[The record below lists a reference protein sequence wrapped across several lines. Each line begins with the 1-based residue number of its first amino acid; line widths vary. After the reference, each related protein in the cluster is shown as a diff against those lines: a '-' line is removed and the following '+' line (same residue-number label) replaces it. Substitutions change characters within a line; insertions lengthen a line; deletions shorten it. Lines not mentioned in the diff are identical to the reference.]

1 MKRAPL
7 LVLAGTVA
15 GFAGVLTFHTR
26 PVAATTPGGTGGTGG
41 TGAAAP
47 PVAAPSRPATAPSRP
62 VAGPARAAPARGT
75 GGSAG
80 PNGVRGAIRSAQG
93 ISVNFSY
100 GELNVEVTVSGTRIT
115 NVSVPNLQTAEPTS
129 QQISE
134 QAIPMLRAEVL
145 QAQSANVNGISGATF
160 TSQAY
165 AQSLHAALNRLNVQ

>member
-26 PVAATTPGGTGGTGG
+26 PVPATTPGGTGGTAGTAG

-47 PVAAPSRPATAPSRP
+47 PAAGPSRP
-62 VAGPARAAPARGT
+62 VAGPTRTAPARGT

-80 PNGVRGAIRSAQG
+80 PNGVHSAIRNAEG
-93 ISVNFSY
+93 ITVNFSY
-100 GELNVEVTVSGTRIT
+100 GVLNVEVTVSGTRIT

-145 QAQSANVNGISGATF
+145 QAQSANVSGISGATF

-165 AQSLHAALNRLNVQ
+165 LQSLHAALNKLNVP

>member
-15 GFAGVLTFHTR
+15 GFVGVLTFHTR
-26 PVAATTPGGTGGTGG
+26 PVSATTPGGTGGTG
-41 TGAAAP
+41 AAASP
-47 PVAAPSRPATAPSRP
+47 AATPSRP
-62 VAGPARAAPARGT
+62 VAGPARTAPARGT

-80 PNGVRGAIRSAQG
+80 PTGAGGAIRSAEG
-93 ISVNFSY
+93 TSVNFSY
-100 GELNVEVTVSGTRIT
+100 GVLNVEVTVSGTRI
-115 NVSVPNLQTAEPTS
+115 NDVSVPNLQTAEPTS

-134 QAIPMLRAEVL
+134 QAIPMLRAEVQ

-165 AQSLHAALNRLNVQ
+165 VQSLQAALNKLNVQ

>member
-1 MKRAPL
+1 M
-7 LVLAGTVA
+7 
-15 GFAGVLTFHTR
+15 
-26 PVAATTPGGTGGTGG
+26 
-41 TGAAAP
+41 
-47 PVAAPSRPATAPSRP
+47 
-62 VAGPARAAPARGT
+62 ARAVP
-75 GGSAG
+75 
-80 PNGVRGAIRSAQG
+80 IRSAEG

-100 GELNVEVTVSGTRIT
+100 GVLNVEVTVSGTRIT

-165 AQSLHAALNRLNVQ
+165 VQSLHAALNKLNVQ

>member
-1 MKRAPL
+1 MAC
-7 LVLAGTVA
+7 
-15 GFAGVLTFHTR
+15 
-26 PVAATTPGGTGGTGG
+26 AA
-41 TGAAAP
+41 
-47 PVAAPSRPATAPSRP
+47 R
-62 VAGPARAAPARGT
+62 
-75 GGSAG
+75 
-80 PNGVRGAIRSAQG
+80 IRNAEG

-100 GELNVEVTVSGTRIT
+100 GVLNVEVTVSGTRIT

-165 AQSLHAALNRLNVQ
+165 VQSLRAALNKLNVQ

>member
-15 GFAGVLTFHTR
+15 GFVGVLTFHTR
-26 PVAATTPGGTGGTGG
+26 PVSATTPGGTG
-41 TGAAAP
+41 AAASP
-47 PVAAPSRPATAPSRP
+47 AATPSQP
-62 VAGPARAAPARGT
+62 VAGPTRTAPARGT

-80 PNGVRGAIRSAQG
+80 PNGAGSAIRSAEG
-93 ISVNFSY
+93 TSVNFSY
-100 GELNVEVTVSGTRIT
+100 GVLNVEVTVSGTRIT

-165 AQSLHAALNRLNVQ
+165 LQSLHAALNKLNVQ

>member
-1 MKRAPL
+1 MTRAPL

-15 GFAGVLTFHTR
+15 GFVGVLTFHTR
-26 PVAATTPGGTGGTGG
+26 PVAATTPGGTGGTG
-41 TGAAAP
+41 AAAP
-47 PVAAPSRPATAPSRP
+47 PAATPSRP
-62 VAGPARAAPARGT
+62 VAGPARTAPARTAPARGT
-75 GGSAG
+75 GGTAG
-80 PNGVRGAIRSAQG
+80 PNGARNAIRSAAG

-100 GELNVEVTVSGTRIT
+100 GVLNVEVTVSGTRIT

-165 AQSLHAALNRLNVQ
+165 VQSLQAALNKLNVQ

>member
-15 GFAGVLTFHTR
+15 GFVGVLTFHTR
-26 PVAATTPGGTGGTGG
+26 PVSATTPGGTGGTG
-41 TGAAAP
+41 AAASP
-47 PVAAPSRPATAPSRP
+47 AATPSRP
-62 VAGPARAAPARGT
+62 VAGPARTAPARGT

-80 PNGVRGAIRSAQG
+80 PTGAGGAIRSAEG
-93 ISVNFSY
+93 TSVNFSY
-100 GELNVEVTVSGTRIT
+100 GVLNVEVTVSGTRIT

-165 AQSLHAALNRLNVQ
+165 LQSLQAALNKLNVQ

>member
-7 LVLAGTVA
+7 LVLAGTMA

-26 PVAATTPGGTGGTGG
+26 PVSATTPGGRA
-41 TGAAAP
+41 TGAAASP
-47 PVAAPSRPATAPSRP
+47 AAAPSRP
-62 VAGPARAAPARGT
+62 VAGPARTAPARGT

-80 PNGVRGAIRSAQG
+80 PNGAGSAIRSAEG

-100 GELNVEVTVSGTRIT
+100 GVLNVEVTVSGTRIT

-165 AQSLHAALNRLNVQ
+165 LQSLHAALNKLNVQ

>member
-26 PVAATTPGGTGGTGG
+26 PVSVTTPAGTGGTGG
-41 TGAAAP
+41 AASPAATSARSAPVATRTAPAGGTGA
-47 PVAAPSRPATAPSRP
+47 
-62 VAGPARAAPARGT
+62 
-75 GGSAG
+75 SASPRTG
-80 PNGVRGAIRSAQG
+80 PNAIRSAQG
-93 ISVNFSY
+93 TSVNFSY
-100 GELNVEVTVSGTRIT
+100 GVLNVQVTVNGTHIT

-145 QAQSANVNGISGATF
+145 QAQSASVNGISGATF

-165 AQSLHAALNRLNVQ
+165 VQSLQAALNKLNVK

>member
-15 GFAGVLTFHTR
+15 GFVGVLTFHTR
-26 PVAATTPGGTGGTGG
+26 PVSATTPGGTGGTG
-41 TGAAAP
+41 AAASP
-47 PVAAPSRPATAPSRP
+47 AATPSRP
-62 VAGPARAAPARGT
+62 VAGPTRTAPARGT
-75 GGSAG
+75 AGSAG
-80 PNGVRGAIRSAQG
+80 PNGAGGAIRSAEG

-100 GELNVEVTVSGTRIT
+100 GVLNVEVTVSGTRIT

-165 AQSLHAALNRLNVQ
+165 VQSLHAALNKLNVQ

>member
-15 GFAGVLTFHTR
+15 GFVGVLTFHTR
-26 PVAATTPGGTGGTGG
+26 PVSSATPGGTGG
-41 TGAAAP
+41 TGAAASP
-47 PVAAPSRPATAPSRP
+47 AATPSQPA
-62 VAGPARAAPARGT
+62 AGPARTAPAPGT
-75 GGSAG
+75 AGSAG
-80 PNGVRGAIRSAQG
+80 PDGAGGAIRSAEG

-100 GELNVEVTVSGTRIT
+100 GVLNVEVTVSGTRIT

-129 QQISE
+129 QQISD

-165 AQSLHAALNRLNVQ
+165 VQSLHAALDKLNVQ

>member
-15 GFAGVLTFHTR
+15 GFVGVLTFHTR
-26 PVAATTPGGTGGTGG
+26 PVSATMPGTSGAQPAGTPSASAT
-41 TGAAAP
+41 AAAP
-47 PVAAPSRPATAPSRP
+47 AGTAA
-62 VAGPARAAPARGT
+62 AAPAPT
-75 GGSAG
+75 HPAPTHPAAGSEA
-80 PNGVRGAIRSAQG
+80 VRSALG
-93 ISVNFSY
+93 TSVNFSY
-100 GELNVEVTVSGTRIT
+100 GVLNVEVTVSGTRIT

-165 AQSLHAALNRLNVQ
+165 LQSLHAALNKLNVQ